1 MPTNNSP
8 IIARVCKHASYN
20 ENKFERGKDLTCAK
34 ITNIHEDGSRSDQL
48 IALEN
53 YKQPFWIVKQPFRKF
68 KQYKD
73 YIEESKCKE
82 YRSARCQIGF
92 RVSQQLFGGA
102 DRNATIRDARTT
114 PYVFGLDQTPPV
126 HLKQRFFDKYT
137 QHQEREVYTIGAYDV
152 ETCMFSPSN
161 PIIMASVTKKKVG
174 YFAAVRSWFKGASD
188 EEIFRNLKEAENKY
202 LKEHLDRRECVIEYA
217 LFDTPGQVA
226 KANIDKF
233 HEYAPDWIIS
243 WNALYDMEKT
253 ERALVEEGY
262 KLPDVYSDPSI
273 PPAYRHYK
281 LEPGRTHKIKE
292 NGDRSPL
299 EPQERF
305 PTVRTMA
312 KWQWFDGMS
321 AYAIKRFA
329 MGKLEG
335 YSLDFT
341 AAAENIPGK
350 LYTEEGRTQGPGSP
364 QWHRHMQKHHPY
376 LYCMYNICDNFVI
389 EEIDEKTSDYSLS
402 LPLMLSSSE
411 LHNYVSQ
418 PNLISDKL
426 SSIARER
433 GYVWGSIPAHRDKTI
448 SDALPTL
455 GNWIALLDTEKIA
468 YGIGKPIFDGL
479 SDVYSQGR
487 EDTSDIDVEGAYPTG
502 TLTQN
507 VSNKTTMMEVFQIQ
521 GADPLKF
528 REIAINYASSPE
540 ANAVQ
545 LCEDLFRFPNFDNV
559 KAEFEKILLA
569 NSEGASVN
577 DVLTN
582 PNNVLSKLNN

>member
-1 MPTNNSP
+1 MSTNNSP
-8 IIARVCKHASYN
+8 IIARVCKHSSYN

-34 ITNIHEDGSRSDQL
+34 ITNIHEDGTRSNQL
-48 IALEN
+48 ISIEN
-53 YKQPFWIVKQPFRKF
+53 YKQPFWIVKKEHRKF

-73 YIEESKCKE
+73 YIEESKCRE
-82 YRSARCQIGF
+82 YKSPRCQIGF
-92 RVSQQLFGGA
+92 VANQQLFGSA
-102 DRNATIRDARTT
+102 DRRASIRDARTT
-114 PYVFGLDQTPPV
+114 PYVFGLDQTTSV
-126 HLKQRFFDKYT
+126 HLKQRFFDKYKT
-137 QHQEREVYTIGAYDV
+137 HQEREAYTVGAYDV
-152 ETCMFSPSN
+152 ETDMFKPDN

-174 YFAAVRSWFKGASD
+174 YFAAVRGWFKEKDDAT
-188 EEIFRNLKEAENKY
+188 IFAKLKEAEEKY
-202 LKEHLDRRECVIEYA
+202 LGEHLKRRGCVIEYE

-226 KANIDKF
+226 EANIKKF
-233 HEYAPDWIIS
+233 HEYAPDWIVS

-253 ERALVEEGY
+253 EEALRSEGY
-262 KLPDVYSDPSI
+262 KLEDVYCDPSI
-273 PPAYRHYK
+273 PPAYRFYK
-281 LEPGRTHKIKE
+281 LEPGRTHKVKE

-305 PTVRTMA
+305 PTVRNMA

-321 AYAIKRFA
+321 AYAIKRFPS
-329 MGKLEG
+329 GKLEG

-341 AAAENIPGK
+341 AAAEKIPGK
-350 LYTEEGRTQGPGSP
+350 LYTEEGRVQGPGSP
-364 QWHRHMQKHHPY
+364 QWHRHMQRNHPY

-426 SSIARER
+426 SFLAREK
-433 GYVWGSIPAHRDKTI
+433 GFVWGSVPAVRDKTI
-448 SDALPTL
+448 TNALPTL
-455 GNWIALLDTEKIA
+455 GDWIALLDTEKIA
-468 YGIGKPIFDGL
+468 YGVGKTIFNGL
-479 SDVYSQGR
+479 GDVFSQGR

-502 TLTQN
+502 GLTQN

-528 REIAINYASSPE
+528 REIAVNYASSPE

-545 LCEDLFRFPNFDNV
+545 LCADLFRFPTF
-559 KAEFEKILLA
+559 KTMQAEFERVIKETAPELTVEEVLK
-569 NSEGASVN
+569 NP
-577 DVLTN
+577 DVLLT
-582 PNNVLSKLNN
+582 KLK